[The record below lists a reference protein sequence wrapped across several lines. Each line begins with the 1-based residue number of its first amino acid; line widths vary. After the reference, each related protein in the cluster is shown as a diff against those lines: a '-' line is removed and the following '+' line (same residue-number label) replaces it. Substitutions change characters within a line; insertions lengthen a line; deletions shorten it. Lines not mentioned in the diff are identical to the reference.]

1 MTPIHPRAARCAPGA
16 RGRGGRQQ
24 GANMSAHFPAFCCAR
39 ATAETSRTVGRSAA
53 PGHRRSPQG
62 RTQCHPRAIPPTPRT
77 SCLVPCWGTRATSW
91 WGGAHVRTTR
101 VRPREALWCA
111 PLHARSPTAGC
122 RRTLRPTLLTQQ
134 PSAACAPP
142 APCRA
147 RSRERD
153 RSPVVELGL
162 HHRLAL
168 EHVPPPHRP
177 LRQQV
182 VLAGGREHLA
192 NELKRREARLW
203 VTGGRG
209 ARTGGGGGGGG
220 ARGAA
225 QCQSVRDRRRPPRL
239 VKGWRGIRTHP
250 GMVMCPRTVPRW
262 MCVARAERALR
273 RAGGAG
279 GRCVHAPRGT

>member
-1 MTPIHPRAARCAPGA
+1 M
-16 RGRGGRQQ
+16 
-24 GANMSAHFPAFCCAR
+24 
-39 ATAETSRTVGRSAA
+39 GRSAA

-91 WGGAHVRTTR
+91 WGWAHVRTTR

-142 APCRA
+142 APFRA